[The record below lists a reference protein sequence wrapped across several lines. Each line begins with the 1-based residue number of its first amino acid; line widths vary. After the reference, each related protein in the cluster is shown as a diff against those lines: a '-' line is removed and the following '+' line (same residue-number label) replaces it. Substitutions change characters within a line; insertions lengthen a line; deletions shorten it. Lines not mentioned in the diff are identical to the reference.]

1 MYTVILI
8 KNSNSN
14 TFNYELCNDGNY
26 FQTNYIGGKNGEYI
40 YWQLNLIHTPNGTL
54 YYPGH
59 SGDLNIK
66 TFKDTITCINFNENI
81 NTSLIPTENIGSPYR
96 HAFIRAPF
104 QKTFSSWSPVVGYAM
119 SLEEIEC
126 LLKSLP
132 DWYGDSS
139 SHEILLRI
147 RYSIQENEESNQR
160 LQQLFQMA
168 NNKGWTVYEEY
179 T

>member
-8 KNSNSN
+8 KNSSSDGI
-14 TFNYELCNDGNY
+14 NYDLCNDGNI
-26 FQTNYIGGKNGEYI
+26 FESNYIGRKDEQYFSW
-40 YWQLNLIHTPNGTL
+40 YLDLIHAPNGTL
-54 YYPGH
+54 YNPNE
-59 SGDLNIK
+59 SGALNIK
-66 TFKDTITCINFNENI
+66 TFKDTITCINFDGNI
-81 NTSLIPTENIGSPYR
+81 NINLTPNGSGGYR
-96 HAFIRAPF
+96 GAFIRTPF
-104 QKTFSSWSPVVGYAM
+104 QYTFSSYNPVVEHAM

-132 DWYGDSS
+132 DWYGADNG
-139 SHEILLRI
+139 HEILLRI

-179 T
+179 N